1 MTVYQVLL
9 EQVDTVLKDLVEP
22 RETAPT
28 TELPIELED
37 YSDVFSP
44 KEAEKLPPH
53 RPYDY
58 DIKLIEGQVAP
69 WGPLYLISR
78 DQLLVLKE

>member
-1 MTVYQVLL
+1 MSL
-9 EQVDTVLKDLVEP
+9 EQVDTALKDLAEP

-28 TELPIELED
+28 TKLPIELED

-53 RPYDY
+53 QLYNY
-58 DIKLIEGQVAP
+58 NIKLIEGQVAP
-69 WGPLYLISR
+69 
-78 DQLLVLKE
+78 